1 LFIYLSR
8 IASMKVCGD
17 FGCVNLLLLF
27 VTLFGCLLLF
37 VELLGLVYASSF
49 VYERLVVCA

>member
-1 LFIYLSR
+1 
-8 IASMKVCGD
+8 MKVCGD